1 MLQLPTAETPI
12 RDALEY
18 YVQTVSPRKRSYDSE
33 VYRVRTLQDLLGDLR
48 LDEVAPMHVVSFR
61 EMRLA
66 TPLKRDPNRLLAT
79 STVKAEMM
87 LLSHLYSTAISE
99 WGLDQLVNPVAKIRK
114 PKAPPGRTRR
124 LTAYEEKKLLREA
137 ARHSNPEFYAIVAIA
152 LQTGMRQGEV
162 LGLLWENVDWDRRI
176 VHLPRTKNG
185 EPRDVPLSI
194 AAYTIFKDYL
204 TRQASGKLFS
214 YSSAGLKS
222 SWRVFVKN
230 LGLEDLHFHDL
241 RHCAISNFLEKGL
254 NTIEVASISGHK
266 SMSMLKRYSHLH
278 TWKLVEKLDPKR
290 KPKKERPILKESLPA
305 YPAIVTQWSRR
316 IEVEFPDFL
325 DLRVLGTPS
334 VDTVGQAKD
343 RLLRRLITMLC
354 NGNELPSPT
363 PVDVITVRNRSRVEM
378 ISPL

>member
-1 MLQLPTAETPI
+1 MLELPTAKASV

-18 YVQTVSPRKRSYDSE
+18 YVKTVSPRKRSYDSE
-33 VYRVRTLQDLLGDLR
+33 VYRVRTLQDLMGHLR
-48 LDEVAPMHVVSFR
+48 LDELAPTHVVSFR

-66 TPLKRDPNRLLAT
+66 TPLKRDPNKLLST

-114 PKAPPGRTRR
+114 PPSRPGRTRR

-137 ARHSNPEFYAIVAIA
+137 ARHPNPEFYAIVAIA
-152 LQTGMRQGEV
+152 LNTGMRQGEV
-162 LGLLWENVDWDRRI
+162 LGLLWENVDWNRRI

-185 EPRDVPLSI
+185 DPRDVPLNI
-194 AAYTIFKDYL
+194 AAYSIFNDYL

-214 YSSAGLKS
+214 YTSTGLKS
-222 SWRVFVKN
+222 SWRTFVN
-230 LGLEDLHFHDL
+230 NSGLEDLHFHDL

-254 NTIEVASISGHK
+254 NTMEVAAISGHK
-266 SMSMLKRYSHLH
+266 SMAMLKRYSHLQ
-278 TWKLVEKLDPKR
+278 TWKLVEKLDPKP

-316 IEVEFPDFL
+316 TEVEFPDFI

-334 VDTVGQAKD
+334 VDSVSQAKD

-354 NGNELPSPT
+354 NGYELPSPT
-363 PVDVITVRNRSRVEM
+363 PVDVITVRSRSRIEM